1 MSMYLTLTI
10 YIRHN
15 VSGRELEHGL
25 NGQLRMFLSYS
36 LEEATKY
43 EFFNLYE
50 PGLSC
55 GVLAQEILENVNKM
69 DLTEFLDYLTNAF
82 EKLIT
87 MKTYKKKD
95 REYIFNGYYNL
106 TIDDD
111 MLAQWA
117 KLINGMSIEQQSLIV
132 M

>member
-15 VSGRELEHGL
+15 VSVRELEYGL

-50 PGLSC
+50 PGLKC
-55 GVLAQEILENVNKM
+55 GVLAQKILENVNKT

-82 EKLIT
+82 EKFIT
-87 MKTYKKKD
+87 MKTYKKKK
-95 REYIFNGYYNL
+95 RQGI
-106 TIDDD
+106 
-111 MLAQWA
+111 
-117 KLINGMSIEQQSLIV
+117 
-132 M
+132 